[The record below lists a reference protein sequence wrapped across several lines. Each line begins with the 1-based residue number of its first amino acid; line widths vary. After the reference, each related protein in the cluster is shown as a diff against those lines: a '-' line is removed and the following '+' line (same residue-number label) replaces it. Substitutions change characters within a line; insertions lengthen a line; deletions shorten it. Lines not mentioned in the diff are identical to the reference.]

1 MTQHHL
7 NLCCSYGIPVVVVF
21 TKVDGCPE
29 HALSTSRKE
38 VAKLLKSPEIN
49 KRPFQIKSEADVT
62 TCIGKLASL
71 APTIDVSC
79 VSGHGLGLL
88 RKLLFTLP
96 KRRRHEKKVG
106 RPFEFLVEDVFVSFG
121 GFFHILYADFLSS
134 RHAIIYIRTT
144 SLVWGRWSLALL
156 MLVNWPWAAIVMSM
170 SARPTMERF

>member
-1 MTQHHL
+1 MADYSLILVNSRHPPTHMTQHHL
-7 NLCCSYGIPVVVVF
+7 NLCCSYGIPVIIVF

-38 VAKLLKSPEIN
+38 LAKLLKSPEIN
-49 KRPFQIKSEADVT
+49 KRPFQIKSEADIT

-79 VSGHGLGLL
+79 VTGHGLALL
-88 RKLLFTLP
+88 KKLLYSLP

-121 GFFHILYADFLSS
+121 VHFHILKGRLLKSRLAILS
-134 RHAIIYIRTT
+134 
-144 SLVWGRWSLALL
+144 
-156 MLVNWPWAAIVMSM
+156 
-170 SARPTMERF
+170 